1 MTILSDGDILN
12 AIVADTLEIKP
23 FKEDNLTPNGYDLTI
38 SQVVVVD
45 RDIDV
50 SQGTV
55 EIPPKTWFAVS
66 TEEFVRLGLNYS
78 AQLWIRT
85 SYARKGIISSFGMID
100 AGFKGTL
107 TLSAF
112 NGSEKSVPIEIGNT
126 FAQMVI
132 TPLTN
137 VPRALY
143 HERSGNY
150 QDQKGVKLE

>member
-1 MTILSDGDILN
+1 MTIMSDGDIVQSIVN
-12 AIVADTLEIKP
+12 KAIEIKP
-23 FKEDNLTPNGYDLTI
+23 FKEENLTPNGYDLTVA
-38 SQVVVVD
+38 QVVIPD
-45 RDIDV
+45 RDMDV
-50 SQGTV
+50 SQGQV

-66 TEEFVRLGLNYS
+66 TVEHVRLGLKYC

-112 NGSEKSVPIEIGNT
+112 NGSEEPVTIEIGKT

-132 TPLTN
+132 LPLTS
-137 VPRALY
+137 VPQALY

-150 QDQKGVKLE
+150 QDQSGVKLE